1 MASYKDYYSILGV
14 PKTATQ
20 KEIRAAYRKLAA
32 KHHPDRNPGDKAA
45 EDRFKEVGEAYA
57 VLSDEEKRRYYDQ
70 FGTAEG
76 RPPFSGGYAAG
87 GQVNPEDLGDFSDF
101 FQTLFGSGGFA
112 RGQVRSSFFTSGGRG
127 GGSAGDPFSGFQQ
140 RPTVRDIEG
149 SITVS
154 LEDAY
159 HGATTTITVDGK
171 RIEVKLPKGTRDGS
185 RIRLRGQA
193 PGGGD
198 LYLTI
203 RHEGHPR
210 FNLDG
215 DNVHVHVNVPDHTA
229 VLGGNVRVPTLD
241 GEVEMTLPPRTQS
254 GRTLRLR
261 GQGWP
266 RRDGTRGD
274 ELAEVRISIPETPSE
289 EQLELYRKLREL
301 ADTRA
306 ETVS

>member
-1 MASYKDYYSILGV
+1 MATYKDYYSVLGV

-45 EDRFKEVGEAYA
+45 EERFKDIGEAYA
-57 VLSDEEKRRYYDQ
+57 VLSDEEKRKYYDQ

-76 RPPFSGGYAAG
+76 RPPFNGGHGAG
-87 GQVNPEDLGDFSDF
+87 GHVNPEDLGDFSDF
-101 FQTLFGSGGFA
+101 FQTLFGGGGFA
-112 RGQVRSSFFTSGGRG
+112 GGQVRSSFFTTGGRP
-127 GGSAGDPFSGFQQ
+127 GSATGDPFGGFQQ
-140 RPTVRDIEG
+140 RPMARDVEG

-154 LEDAY
+154 LDDAY

-171 RIEVKLPKGTRDGS
+171 RIEVKLPQGTRDGS

-198 LYLTI
+198 LYLTVK
-203 RHEGHPR
+203 HEPHPR
-210 FNLDG
+210 FKLEG
-215 DNVHVHVNVPDHTA
+215 DNVRVHVNVPDHTA
-229 VLGGNVRVPTLD
+229 VLGGSVRVPTLD

-274 ELAEVRISIPETPSE
+274 ELAEVRISIPDTLTD

-301 ADTRA
+301 SGVRT
-306 ETVS
+306 ESVS